1 MAGIEDLIT
10 LYRGEAPSR
19 FNMDFGDL
27 RGTYYTKDKD
37 LAKYMAQGGSQSA
50 NKLIGDLKGT
60 VKKLE
65 IPKDLFEKLGGS
77 DFQVNIKDPKLL
89 GKAKTD
95 VLQTILARAGSLTPL
110 AMKGLN
116 ILTSLPA
123 ATVTMFLQSTPAN
136 SDEMNMKLE
145 DFAKLKQ
152 TEGLMDKSL
161 PSETRDM

>member
-19 FNMDFGDL
+19 FNMDFRDL

-37 LAKYMAQGGSQSA
+37 FAKYMAQGGSRSA

-65 IPKDLFEKLGGS
+65 IPKNLFEKLGGS
-77 DFQVNIKDPKLL
+77 DFEVNIKDSKLL

-95 VLQTILARAGSLTPL
+95 VLQTILARVGSLTPL

-116 ILTSLPA
+116 ALTSLPA
-123 ATVTMFLQSTPAN
+123 ATITAFLQSTPAN
-136 SDEMNMKLE
+136 ADEANMKLE
-145 DFAKLKQ
+145 DFAKLIEMEGMVDKQ
-152 TEGLMDKSL
+152 L
-161 PSETRDM
+161 PSKPKDI